1 MDDVLKPNRALCVQ
15 GVSKATGYAPV
26 QSTGRSVALTLP
38 GSEYM
43 AAVNDVRNIVNY
55 CGVVGKTGSN
65 VQPLAVDAVDIPG
78 DFASSAGKQLVAEL
92 LQPRSCSRHSES
104 RNRNQRN
111 SRISRA
117 PINVSGTTACL
128 FRDPRTNGATG
139 VKQRYKNLLTGTNRT
154 RAGSRVYGFM
164 SASRR
169 AMRTSS
175 VCL

>member
-1 MDDVLKPNRALCVQ
+1 
-15 GVSKATGYAPV
+15 
-26 QSTGRSVALTLP
+26 
-38 GSEYM
+38 M
-43 AAVNDVRNIVNY
+43 AAANDVRNIVNY
-55 CGVVGKTGSN
+55 CRVVGETGGN
-65 VQPLAVDAVDIPG
+65 LQPLAVDAVDIPG

-104 RNRNQRN
+104 HNRNQRN
-111 SRISRA
+111 SDDGSTPPGSAGRRSMCPARRPA
-117 PINVSGTTACL
+117 
-128 FRDPRTNGATG
+128 FRDPRTKGATG